1 MSDSYDFIVLG
12 GGSAGFAAA
21 RVASELGLRTA
32 VVEGGRDVGGLCILR
47 GCMPSKAL
55 IESANRFRT
64 LRRAREFGL
73 RADHLSFVGPEILE
87 RKRRLIGEFAD
98 YRRGQLEE
106 GPFNFIRGRARFV
119 DGHCLEILPL
129 EEGGGGPSRR
139 LEGKTFLIA
148 TGSHLAEISLPGL
161 AEVGCLTS
169 DQVLELAEPPESL
182 IVLGAGAVGLEAAHY
197 FAGLGCAVTV
207 LQRGG
212 HIVREADADIAGA
225 LELAMTKHGVR
236 FCCGS
241 QLLRVDRNADGRKRV
256 HFERLGETQSAAAHE
271 IVFALGRRPFTTGLQ
286 LGNARVELTPRGGI
300 RAGADQRTTAG
311 HIFAAGDVC
320 GPYEIVHIAIQ
331 QGELAARNAARHLGR
346 LGGGAEETDYRL
358 KLFALFTEPQMASVG
373 LTEREAA
380 AAGIAC
386 DAATY
391 AFADHGKSLVRGEA
405 EGFVK
410 LIARCGTREIIGAAA
425 VGPEASELIHEIVVA
440 MHFRATA
447 GDLASIPHYHPTLS
461 EIWTYPAEELA
472 GRHQAPNPGDEEIA

>member
-21 RVASELGLRTA
+21 RTACGLGLRTA
-32 VVEGGRDVGGLCILR
+32 VIEGGAQVGGLCILR

-55 IESANRFRT
+55 IESANRFVT

-73 RADHLSFVGPEILE
+73 RAENISAVGPEILA

-106 GPFNFIRGRARFV
+106 GPFDFIRGRARFV
-119 DGHCLEILPL
+119 DAHRLEVLPMG
-129 EEGGGGPSRR
+129 EGETRV

-148 TGSHLAEISLPGL
+148 TGSRIAEAAIPGL
-161 AEVGCLTS
+161 AAVGFLTS
-169 DQVLELAEPPESL
+169 DQMLELAEPPPSV

-197 FAGLGCAVTV
+197 FAGLGRAVTV

-212 HIVREADADIAGA
+212 HPLRDADADVAGA
-225 LELAMTKHGVR
+225 LELAMTKHGVQ
-236 FCCGS
+236 FYCGS
-241 QLLRVDRNADGRKRV
+241 QMSHADRDPDGLKRI
-256 HFERLGETQSAAAHE
+256 HFERMGEKQSVAAHE
-271 IVFALGRRPFTTGLQ
+271 IVFALGRQPFTEGLQ
-286 LGNARVELTPRGGI
+286 LGQAGVELTARGGV
-300 RAGADQRTTAG
+300 RAGADQRTATS

-331 QGELAARNAARHLGR
+331 QGELSARNAARHLGR
-346 LGGGAEETDYRL
+346 LGGAAEETNYRL
-358 KLFALFTEPQMASVG
+358 KLFALFTEPQMALVG

-380 AAGIAC
+380 AAGIEC
-386 DAATY
+386 DSAVY
-391 AFADHGKSLVRGEA
+391 PFADHGKSLVRGEA

-410 LIARCGTREIIGAAA
+410 LIARCDTREIIGAAV

-472 GRHQAPNPGDEEIA
+472 GRHAAPNPGDEEIA

>member
-1 MSDSYDFIVLG
+1 MSQPSDSYDFIVLG

-21 RVASELGLRTA
+21 RVASDLGLKTA
-32 VVEGGRDVGGLCILR
+32 VIEGGADVGGLCILR

-55 IESANRFRT
+55 IESANRFVT

-73 RADHLSFVGPEILE
+73 RAENISSVGPEILE

-98 YRRGQLEE
+98 YRRGQLEN
-106 GPFNFIRGRARFV
+106 GPFDFIRGRGRFL
-119 DGHCLEILPL
+119 DEHRLEVLPM
-129 EEGGGGPSRR
+129 EEGARR
-139 LEGKTFLIA
+139 VLEGRTFLIA
-148 TGSHLAEISLPGL
+148 TGSRIADVMILGL

-169 DQVLELAEPPESL
+169 DQTLELAERPASL

-197 FAGLGCAVTV
+197 FAGLGSEVTV

-212 HIVREADADIAGA
+212 HIVREADADVAGA
-225 LELAMTKHGVR
+225 LEMAMAKHGVQ
-236 FCCGS
+236 FYCGS
-241 QLLRVDRNADGRKRV
+241 QLTRIERDADGLKRV
-256 HFERLGETQSAAAHE
+256 HFERMGEEHSVAAQE
-271 IVFALGRRPFTTGLQ
+271 IVFALGRKPFTAGLQ
-286 LGNARVELTPRGGI
+286 LGQARVDLTASEGV
-300 RAGADQRTTAG
+300 RAGADQRTTTS

-320 GPYEIVHIAIQ
+320 GPFEIVHIAIQ
-331 QGELAARNAARHLGR
+331 QGEIAARNAARQLGR
-346 LGGGAEETDYRL
+346 LGGAVEETDYRL

-380 AAGIAC
+380 AAGIEC
-386 DAATY
+386 DSAIY
-391 AFADHGKSLVRGEA
+391 PFADHGKSLVRGEA

-410 LIARCGTREIIGAAA
+410 LIARCETREIIGAAV

-472 GRHQAPNPGDEEIA
+472 GRHQAPRPGDEEIA

>member
-1 MSDSYDFIVLG
+1 MSKPAIYDFIVLG
-12 GGSAGFAAA
+12 GGSAGYAAA
-21 RVASELGLRTA
+21 RVACGLGLRTA
-32 VVEGGRDVGGLCILR
+32 VVEGGAAVGGLCILR

-55 IESANRFRT
+55 IESANRYLT
-64 LRRAREFGL
+64 LRRAAEFGL
-73 RADHLSFVGPEILE
+73 RAENIAAVGPEILA

-106 GPFNFIRGRARFV
+106 GPFDFIRGQARFV
-119 DGHCLEILPL
+119 DEHRLEIRPM
-129 EEGGGGPSRR
+129 EGEARTI
-139 LEGKTFLIA
+139 EGRTFLIA
-148 TGSHLAEISLPGL
+148 TGSQIAEVAIPGL
-161 AEVGCLTS
+161 RETGYLTS
-169 DQVLELAEPPESL
+169 DQVLELPETPRSV

-197 FAGLGCAVTV
+197 FAALGREVTV

-212 HIVREADADIAGA
+212 HVVREADADIAGA
-225 LELAMTKHGVR
+225 LEQAMTHHGVR
-236 FCCGS
+236 FYCGS
-241 QLLRVDRNADGRKRV
+241 QLTRVSRDPDGRKRV
-256 HFERLGETQSAAAHE
+256 QFERLGGTHSVAAHE
-271 IVFALGRRPFTTGLQ
+271 IVFALGRQPFTAGLQ
-286 LGNARVELTPRGGI
+286 LGRAGVELTPRGAV
-300 RAGADQRTTAG
+300 RAGGDQRTSAP

-331 QGELAARNAARHLGR
+331 QGELSARNAARGLGR
-346 LGGGAEETDYRL
+346 LGGALEETDYRL

-391 AFADHGKSLVRGEA
+391 AFADHGKSLVRGES

-410 LIARCGTREIIGAAA
+410 LICECTRREIIGAAA
-425 VGPEASELIHEIVVA
+425 VGPEASEFIHEIVVA

-447 GDLASIPHYHPTLS
+447 GDLAGIPHYHPTLS

-472 GRHQAPNPGDEEIA
+472 GRHVAPRPGDEENA